1 MLSIFPD
8 LLIYSSLGIALIRI
22 MLGFLGV
29 YLAFKILSKKDL
41 VIQFVGSLKFPFAF
55 IAPWILIVLFLIT
68 GGSMILGL
76 YTQIA
81 CVVLAYLLLKLLVID
96 LWSNRIIGFDFIVY
110 IVFILISLSFLFI
123 GAGAFAVDLPF

>member
-41 VIQFVGSLKFPFAF
+41 VIQFVESLKFPFAF
-55 IAPWILIVLFLIT
+55 IAPWVLIVLFLIT
-68 GGSMILGL
+68 GGSMILGI

-81 CVVLAYLLLKLLVID
+81 CIVLAYLFLKLLVID

-110 IVFILISLSFLFI
+110 IVFILISLSFLFL
-123 GAGAFAVDLPF
+123 GSGAFSFDLPF

>member
-41 VIQFVGSLKFPFAF
+41 VIQFVESLKFPFAF

-76 YTQIA
+76 YTQVA
-81 CVVLAYLLLKLLVID
+81 CIVLAYLFLKLLVID

-110 IVFILISLSFLFI
+110 IVFILISLSFLFL
-123 GAGAFAVDLPF
+123 GAGAFAIDLPF